1 MLKLTTNEIRQKW
14 INFFTKKQH
23 YFLEP
28 VSLIPN
34 NDPSLLWI
42 NSGVATLKDYFS
54 GIKNPPSQRLVNS
67 QKAIRTNDIFNVGH
81 TARHHTFFEMLGNFS
96 IGDYFKKEAIA
107 FAYEF
112 LIQEL
117 EMDVNRLWITVFNE
131 DEEAYQAW
139 INLGIDPK
147 RIIKGDRER
156 NFWDVGSGP
165 CGPCTEIFFD
175 RGEIYDPENQGEKL
189 ILEDLENDRYVEIW
203 NIVFSQFNNDGK
215 NNYTELKRKNIDT
228 GAGLERIACVLQDV
242 PTNFDADGFYN
253 VILKLSA
260 LSSFKYYINNFFE
273 QDKQEQYEINF
284 AYKVI
289 VDHMRASLFAIADGA
304 VPANKD
310 RGYVLRRL
318 IRRATVFAY
327 KLNIIDHDWINVV
340 IDAIVNEMGSFYDYL
355 TPHVV
360 QKVKTILE
368 QEVSIFKKTYAKGI
382 KLFDQVLETKKL
394 DAKMLFKMVDTY
406 GFNIELIKE
415 LAKKKQISL
424 DIEGFEKLYKEHQ
437 EKSQSQKPAKAM
449 AVQNEALMNI
459 EVDSKFFYD
468 TEVIDDAQVIYLL
481 DADFNV
487 VKKVN
492 KQDAYVIFD
501 KTCFYATAGGQVSDT
516 GYIIANDEKFAVYN
530 VFKSNNMLNI
540 HQVEKA
546 TLQIGDKVGLHI
558 NAQDRVDVMRNH
570 SAEHLL
576 HHSLKKLISLDIRQ
590 EGASKTPERA
600 TLDFNYHK
608 QLTPEQLQM
617 IEAYMNQIINDAH
630 ETKEMYM
637 SLQEAK
643 DMGALA
649 YFGDYYK
656 KIKGKL
662 RVIQM
667 GPSMELCGGTHV
679 HNTKDIEAIKIID
692 FSSKGSGSYR
702 VTMISGHNNIC
713 QYNQEQLKNMAMQL
727 ETLLKSYPCTN
738 QSLIMA
744 VNNFIANKV
753 YSNELKVEFEELLN
767 QVNDDKIAT
776 QKNDQKNQ
784 LNEIKEA
791 FKGLDQKV
799 RSLSFHDHDNKIIFN
814 AINELINENQTS
826 VFVSYNYVGEKI
838 QILIAANPLFVER
851 NQIDLRA
858 LAKQLNTIPN
868 VKAGGKNN
876 FIQGGSS
883 TADAAERLNTMI
895 STFLNA

>member
-14 INFFTKKQH
+14 INFFKQKQH

-96 IGDYFKKEAIA
+96 IGDYFKKEAIE

-112 LIQEL
+112 LIKEL

-131 DEEAYQAW
+131 DSEAYQTW
-139 INLGIDPK
+139 INLGINPE
-147 RIIKGDRER
+147 RIIKGDRDR

-175 RGEIYDPENQGEKL
+175 RGEIYDPQKQGEKL

-260 LSSFKYYINNFFE
+260 LSDFKYDMNNFFE
-273 QDKQEQYEINF
+273 QDKQDQYEINF

-327 KLNIIDHDWINVV
+327 KLNIINLDWINVV
-340 IDAIVNEMGSFYDYL
+340 IDAIVCEMGSFYEYL
-355 TPHVV
+355 TAHIV
-360 QKVKTILE
+360 QKVKTILV
-368 QEVSIFKKTYAKGI
+368 QEVNTFKKTYAKGI
-382 KLFDQVLETKKL
+382 KLFDQVVETKKL

-424 DIEGFEKLYKEHQ
+424 DIEGFEQLFKEHQ

-459 EVDSKFFYD
+459 EVESKFLYD

-481 DADFNV
+481 DSEFNV
-487 VKKVN
+487 VQKVVN
-492 KQDAYVIFD
+492 QDAYVIFD
-501 KTCFYATAGGQVSDT
+501 QTCFYATAGGQVSDT
-516 GYIIANDEKFAVYN
+516 GYILAGEEKYAVYN

-540 HQVEKA
+540 HQVQAA
-546 TLQIGDKVGLHI
+546 TLEIGDKVGLHI

-608 QLTPEQLQM
+608 QLTNEQLEM
-617 IEAYMNQIINDAH
+617 IEGYMNQIIRDAH

-637 SLQEAK
+637 TLQEAK
-643 DMGALA
+643 EMGALA

-692 FSSKGSGSYR
+692 FTSKGSGSYR
-702 VTMISGHNNIC
+702 VTMISGHTKIC
-713 QYNQEQLKNMAMQL
+713 QYNQEQLTNMFNQL
-727 ETLLKSYPCTN
+727 DALVKSYECTN
-738 QSLIMA
+738 QQLITSVKLFA
-744 VNNFIANKV
+744 ENKV
-753 YSNELKVEFEELLN
+753 LSNEVKERFEELLN
-767 QVNDDKIAT
+767 QVNEDKITT

-784 LNEIKEA
+784 LLEIKET
-791 FKGLDQKV
+791 FKNCEQTIRFLK
-799 RSLSFHDHDNKIIFN
+799 FEDHDNKIIFN

-826 VFVSYNYVGEKI
+826 VFISFNYVGEKI
-838 QILIAANPLFVER
+838 QILIAASPLFVQRHE
-851 NQIDLRA
+851 IDLRT
-858 LAKQLNTIPN
+858 LAKQLNTIAN

-883 TADAAERLNTMI
+883 TTEVAEQLNTMI
-895 STFLNA
+895 TSFFNA